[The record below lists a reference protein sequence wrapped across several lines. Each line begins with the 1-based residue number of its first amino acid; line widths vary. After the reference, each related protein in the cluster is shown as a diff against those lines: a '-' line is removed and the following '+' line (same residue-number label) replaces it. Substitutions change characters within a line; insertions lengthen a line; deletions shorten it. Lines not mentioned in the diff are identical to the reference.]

1 MPPHA
6 ELRDA
11 HSRPP
16 GAGGSQPG
24 HTPDPQPSLSGDTWS
39 QSPGAQGRAGVQLE
53 GPGMRTKQKTLV
65 HPLMGVLLCPFMN
78 SAIALCWTLGIPG
91 CLRPSLPVQM
101 GKLSC

>member
-1 MPPHA
+1 MHTVNPR
-6 ELRDA
+6 ELV
-11 HSRPP
+11 
-16 GAGGSQPG
+16 GASLGTPLIHNLLFLGTHGGQ
-24 HTPDPQPSLSGDTWS
+24 S

-91 CLRPSLPVQM
+91 CLRPSLPVQT